1 MKLSELV
8 GLRNLL
14 NESIALEE
22 VRSSTEILLQ
32 RISSVGDT
40 ITKVEYVDSI
50 KRIRNY
56 YAEILTLV
64 EQPPKELHDM
74 LSKIDAKINK
84 LTKDFHKRGYII
96 NGFFA
101 SNATDVDG
109 ERNLRIVPV
118 TSAVKTLVGARIDM
132 YSSWQY
138 PGLEIGPGDGE
149 WTPMLVASDPLYLI
163 DNHNEFLESTLG
175 KFNDDYQRRLRPYV
189 IDFRTNNIM
198 ALPHDQIGFA
208 FAWNVFNFFPEFE
221 LRHYLTQVFGL
232 LRPGGT
238 LLFSYNN
245 CDNPTQAG
253 FAEEGWMS
261 WMPRTLLTTILTDI
275 GFVDLEFFEPELNIS
290 FVEVKKPGIK
300 TTIKAHQVLGEIK
313 IHNS

>member
-22 VRSSTEILLQ
+22 VRASTENLLQ

-40 ITKVEYVDSI
+40 TTDAAYVDSI

-56 YAEILTLV
+56 YAEILKLV
-64 EQPPKELHDM
+64 EKPPKELHDM

-96 NGFFA
+96 NGFFG
-101 SNATDVDG
+101 SNSTDVDG
-109 ERNLRIVPV
+109 ERNLRISPV
-118 TSAVKTLVGARIDM
+118 TAEIKTLVGARIDM
-132 YSSWQY
+132 YSAWQY
-138 PGLEIGPGDGE
+138 PGLEIGPGDGQ
-149 WTPMLVASDPLYLI
+149 WTSMLVASDPLYLI
-163 DNHNEFLESTLG
+163 DNHKEFLDATSN
-175 KFNDDYQRRLRPYV
+175 KFNDDYKRRLRPYV
-189 IDFRTNNIM
+189 IDFRTNDITS
-198 ALPHDQIGFA
+198 LPSNQIGFA
-208 FAWNVFNFFPEFE
+208 FAWNVFNFFPEYE
-221 LRHYLTQVFGL
+221 LRQYLTQVFDL

-245 CDNPTQAG
+245 CDTPEQAG

-261 WMPRTLLTTILTDI
+261 WMPKSLLHTVLTDL
-275 GFVDLEFFEPELNIS
+275 GYVDIQYFDPLQNIS

-313 IHNS
+313 SLNS